1 MTQPQ
6 EWIYRDKDN
15 APFQKVVRFDTQF
28 HWSNNQWQE
37 GKPPGRKIPY
47 RLPELIAAPLD
58 RPVFITEGERCSDI
72 LVKCG
77 YVATSLS
84 EGAGQWTPDL
94 NLWFKD
100 RIVYIVPDNDERGRR
115 HAARVAEYLHDVAR
129 EVRIVE
135 LPGLG
140 DDEDVKEWFE
150 RIKPPKGSLLPVAQ
164 IAPIWRPQD
173 AEPIFDPWETY
184 IVPDFPLE
192 ILPAVVRC
200 YVEEQSRV
208 IGCDASALAMACL
221 AGFSGA
227 LDHSFKIKMMRNGD
241 WHDSVRL
248 WVMLVG
254 DVSVKKT
261 PIVNAA
267 TKALMRV
274 EVEQIKK
281 YEQELAEYKEQL
293 DEWDKKSG
301 DPKPEKPVPP
311 PRYVT
316 SDNTVEKLGEIL
328 AQSPRGILVKRDE
341 LAGWLGSMEKYGGG
355 KAANSDRAFWLEV
368 YNGGPH
374 VIDRIKRGTQA
385 VENLSASILGGIQPD
400 KLAEIHGLPSDGLLQ
415 RFIPV
420 MTRGGRFRVD
430 APADTS
436 GYDQLIERLM
446 KMKPAT
452 VILADDAHPI
462 MEELHRHL
470 HDLQQAGEGIAQG
483 FAGFVGKLQGYAGSL
498 ALILHLISAPEGP
511 LLVSRQTVENVKKLI
526 LDFILLHAF
535 EFYRTADTVTG
546 GDRIQRIASWIV
558 TSGVKFVTTRDLTRN
573 VTGMRG
579 LGLRNIQAQ
588 VSPLVAGGWLVP
600 DLLGPE
606 NTKWHVT
613 PAVARQFEARKREE
627 ERRKSEVARL
637 MNSPRKCR

>member
-15 APFQKVVRFDTQF
+15 TPFQKVVRFDTQF

-37 GKPPGRKIPY
+37 GKPPGPKIPY
-47 RLPELIAAPLD
+47 RLPELIAAQLHTS
-58 RPVFITEGERCSDI
+58 VFITEGEKCADI
-72 LVKCG
+72 LVNLG
-77 YVATSLS
+77 YVATSAS
-84 EGAGQWTPDL
+84 EGAGKWTPEL
-94 NLWFKD
+94 NVWFKD
-100 RIVYIVPDNDERGRR
+100 RIVYILPDNDERSGR
-115 HAARVAEYLHDVAR
+115 HAARVAENLHDVAR

-135 LPGLG
+135 LPGRR
-140 DDEDVKEWFE
+140 DDEDVEEWLERLKLPKENV
-150 RIKPPKGSLLPVAQ
+150 LLWAQ
-164 IAPIWRPQD
+164 MAPIWRTQD

-200 YVEEQSRV
+200 YVEQQSRV

-241 WHDSVRL
+241 WHESVRL
-248 WVMLVG
+248 WLLLVG

-261 PIVNAA
+261 PIINAA
-267 TKALMRV
+267 TKALLRI
-274 EVEQIKK
+274 EVKQTKEW
-281 YEQELAEYKEQL
+281 EQELAEYQEQL
-293 DEWDKKSG
+293 DEWNKKN
-301 DPKPEKPVPP
+301 PKPEKPVPP

-316 SDNTVEKLGEIL
+316 SDCTVEKLGEIL

-400 KLAEIHGLPSDGLLQ
+400 KLAEIHGLTNDGLLQ

-420 MTRGGRFRVD
+420 MTRGSRFPVD
-430 APADTS
+430 APVDTS
-436 GYDQLIERLM
+436 GYDGLVERLI
-446 KMKPAT
+446 KMKEGT
-452 VILADDAHPI
+452 VILAEDARPV
-462 MEELHRHL
+462 MQELQRHL
-470 HDLQQAGEGIAQG
+470 HDLQQVGDGFAQG
-483 FAGFVGKLQGYAGSL
+483 FSGFVGKLAGYAGSL
-498 ALILHLISAPEGP
+498 ALILHLISAPEGT

-526 LDFILLHAF
+526 LDFILPHAY
-535 EFYRTADTVTG
+535 EFYRTADTVTD

-558 TSGVKFVTTRDLTRN
+558 TSGVKVVTTRDLTRN

-579 LGLRNIQAQ
+579 LGSRDIHAR

-600 DLLGPE
+600 DQPGSE
-606 NTKWHVT
+606 NTKWRVT
-613 PAVARQFEARKREE
+613 PAVARQFEERKRQE
-627 ERRKSEVARL
+627 ERRKTELARL
-637 MNSPRKCR
+637 MNSSRKSGCR